1 MLSTCPSGLV
11 FFLSNTFFFFLIAVE
26 HILKALR
33 KPGGSLCGEV
43 NLTWVW
49 RTPSFQ
55 SVGENGQ
62 KNLLP
67 VSKKTTK
74 KEVCTSFLSWSD
86 PWVMADEE
94 RGGKSHELI
103 DFCLQKK
110 HVNSPFQHKV
120 CL

>member
-1 MLSTCPSGLV
+1 M
-11 FFLSNTFFFFLIAVE
+11 
-26 HILKALR
+26 
-33 KPGGSLCGEV
+33 
-43 NLTWVW
+43 
-49 RTPSFQ
+49 
-55 SVGENGQ
+55 
-62 KNLLP
+62 
-67 VSKKTTK
+67 
-74 KEVCTSFLSWSD
+74 SFLSWSN